1 MPVGA
6 ELVLGFAL
14 LEGALD
20 VEGALL
26 LLLLA
31 GAELGVGVS
40 SVVTGVV
47 SGATTR
53 FTVVVSGTV
62 IGSVIGSVIAP
73 T

>member
-1 MPVGA
+1 MLVGA

-14 LEGALD
+14 LVGALE

-26 LLLLA
+26 LLLV
-31 GAELGVGVS
+31 GAELGVS
-40 SVVTGVV
+40 SDVTGVV

-53 FTVVVSGTV
+53 LTVVVSGTV

>member
-6 ELVLGFAL
+6 TLVLGFAL
-14 LEGALD
+14 LVVVLLDDVGAD
-20 VEGALL
+20 
-26 LLLLA
+26 
-31 GAELGVGVS
+31 GVS

-47 SGATTR
+47 SGAATR

-62 IGSVIGSVIAP
+62 IGSVIGSVSAP

>member
-1 MPVGA
+1 MLVGA

-14 LEGALD
+14 LVGALE

-26 LLLLA
+26 LLLLV
-31 GAELGVGVS
+31 GAELGVS
-40 SVVTGVV
+40 SDVTGVV

-62 IGSVIGSVIAP
+62 IGSVIGSVSAP

>member
-20 VEGALL
+20 VDGAVLL
-26 LLLLA
+26 LLV
-31 GAELGVGVS
+31 GATLDGGVS
-40 SVVTGVV
+40 RVVTG
-47 SGATTR
+47 AATR